1 MNDQHPVP
9 ICGFFFLVG
18 LGTTGTLGA
27 MISPSCL
34 FAGLLLGAVL
44 GGALE
49 AHLAPLRPDA
59 QSLLE
64 HES

>member
-9 ICGFFFLVG
+9 VWGFFFLAG
-18 LGTTGTLGA
+18 LGLAGTLGA
-27 MISPSCL
+27 MIGPAGL
-34 FAGLLLGAVL
+34 FAGLLIGAVL
-44 GGALE
+44 GGVLE
-49 AHLAPLRPDA
+49 VFLAPLRPDA